1 MLKRYNSTILNYYEK
16 YFDSIFTLHKKR
28 IIQYVNLSIPLK
40 IKQDK
45 EIKENEGLDWYLD
58 ITHQEAS
65 LQRNFQD
72 WFTRQ
77 FLYSYCD
84 TIVVNFQNIQ
94 KAQKIPFESYEDL
107 KLQQLE
113 LAYRKANQ
121 LLYQLQNKVEGK
133 NKDIY
138 IMCKDLD
145 IQNIINIEFLKTQ
158 YTNKYLCIPQT
169 LVNDTFEDINDETEQ
184 FMKQN
189 NIKLF
194 PLQHVSSF
202 GITDRLIKSKKYQ
215 TILFE
220 DDSFNSKFTDTKYP
234 KLYLPDILLVSA
246 STTNVHLIET
256 IFYNLQIQ
264 FIKLSKDLLTNLS
277 LLTSVICQKQIM
289 QFNQIFI
296 WKKRIPSIL
305 FYKRE
310 KKKLKKSMKICIKK
324 WKTRSM
330 RIQSQERV
338 YNLVQI
344 YQKNKDKRK
353 EEQNEK
359 MRIKNELL
367 SCKP

>member
-1 MLKRYNSTILNYYEK
+1 MLKKYNSTILNYYEK

-40 IKQDK
+40 IKQD
-45 EIKENEGLDWYLD
+45 EQLKENESLDWYLD

-133 NKDIY
+133 NKDVY

-169 LVNDTFEDINDETEQ
+169 LVNNTFEDINDETEE

-189 NIKLF
+189 SIKLF

-246 STTNVHLIET
+246 STTDQSLITDKPKFANFSNMLKANYAIQSDIHMEEENMKYFVLQKRQKEAKEEYEDLYQEMENKEYEDLELRKS
-256 IFYNLQIQ
+256 IQPGINL
-264 FIKLSKDLLTNLS
+264 
-277 LLTSVICQKQIM
+277 
-289 QFNQIFI
+289 
-296 WKKRIPSIL
+296 
-305 FYKRE
+305 
-310 KKKLKKSMKICIKK
+310 LKKQRQK
-324 WKTRSM
+324 
-330 RIQSQERV
+330 ER
-338 YNLVQI
+338 
-344 YQKNKDKRK
+344 RA
-353 EEQNEK
+353 E
-359 MRIKNELL
+359 
-367 SCKP
+367 